1 MLPPG
6 NILLLTL
13 CLTGCFLM
21 FISQGVASS
30 ERLSVAILSKIGDI
44 FPHSTLLFSFT

>member
-30 ERLSVAILSKIGDI
+30 ERLSVTIVSKIGDI
-44 FPHSTLLFSFT
+44 FPHSTL